1 MVINTPFKVVVCLA
15 ILGIVAAA
23 GMCWGYNG
31 TQVSPSRGV
40 EADALSAEPRIRA
53 VPPAKPQSSRSSQP
67 RYRSSGNPTPANPS
81 FPRYAPPNNQ
91 SFCPPGQPF
100 GCAPPQPFGYGPRES
115 VGYASLLPPI
125 GQLPFAG
132 LFSLRPFGFTR
143 ATCFSLMPH
152 PRCKQFV
159 LTASLWYAKM
169 DSNTTLWGTNLAGGP
184 GTEIDMHSQFEF
196 DKRHYIPE
204 WEARCQ
210 IRKNWGIRYSF
221 MPVEYYKTATLDPG
235 RTFWFGNWLFLSGT
249 RIHSKWH
256 RYFHRWDLVY
266 DWFNQPYA
274 VSSIFAGF
282 SLVDDMLSVSQQN
295 ILRKRS
301 RFLHLAFAGMS
312 LNRVVRD
319 VGGGG
324 WASIHCKGAVQFME
338 GYVGWDAKTTARLAV
353 PLNCGRFGYFEAG
366 WRWMGLN
373 FDRPTDID
381 KTNLDGLFG
390 SFGLIF

>member
-132 LFSLRPFGFTR
+132 LFSLRPFGFTPDR
-143 ATCFSLMPH
+143 
-152 PRCKQFV
+152 RV
-159 LTASLWYAKM
+159 L
-169 DSNTTLWGTNLAGGP
+169 
-184 GTEIDMHSQFEF
+184 EF
-196 DKRHYIPE
+196 APD
-204 WEARCQ
+204 
-210 IRKNWGIRYSF
+210 
-221 MPVEYYKTATLDPG
+221 
-235 RTFWFGNWLFLSGT
+235 FGQAL
-249 RIHSKWH
+249 
-256 RYFHRWDLVY
+256 
-266 DWFNQPYA
+266 
-274 VSSIFAGF
+274 
-282 SLVDDMLSVSQQN
+282 
-295 ILRKRS
+295 
-301 RFLHLAFAGMS
+301 
-312 LNRVVRD
+312 
-319 VGGGG
+319 
-324 WASIHCKGAVQFME
+324 
-338 GYVGWDAKTTARLAV
+338 
-353 PLNCGRFGYFEAG
+353 
-366 WRWMGLN
+366 
-373 FDRPTDID
+373 
-381 KTNLDGLFG
+381 
-390 SFGLIF
+390 